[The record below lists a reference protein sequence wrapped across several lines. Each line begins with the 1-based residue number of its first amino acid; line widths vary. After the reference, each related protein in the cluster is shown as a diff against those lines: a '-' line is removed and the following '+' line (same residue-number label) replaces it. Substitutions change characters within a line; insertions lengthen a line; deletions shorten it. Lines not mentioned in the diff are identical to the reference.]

1 MRTSDELVEGLH
13 DHMKAWR
20 RLKARRRYR
29 AIGSAAVTSCLAATM
44 LVAVLVSQNPVGGS
58 NAIVGSVS
66 GSIFAGNA
74 VLGYVV
80 VALVAFCLGA
90 LVTVFCTR
98 LKERAEEEE
107 QDNARPD
114 R

>member
-13 DHMKAWR
+13 ERMRVR
-20 RLKARRRYR
+20 RRIKARRRYR
-29 AIGSAAVTSCLAATM
+29 AIGSAALVSCLAATV
-44 LVAVLVSQNPVGGS
+44 LVAVLVSQNPAGGVD
-58 NAIVGSVS
+58 ALIGSAS

-74 VLGYVV
+74 ALSYVV

-90 LVTVFCTR
+90 LVTVFCVR

-107 QDNARPD
+107 QDDARSD

>member
-13 DHMKAWR
+13 ERMASRR

-29 AIGSAAVTSCLAATM
+29 AIGSAAAASCLVATV
-44 LVAVLVSQNPVGGS
+44 LVAVLVSQNPASSVES
-58 NAIVGSVS
+58 LVGSAS

-90 LVTVFCTR
+90 LVTVFCAR
-98 LKERAEEEE
+98 LKKRAEEEE
-107 QDNARPD
+107 RDDARPD